1 MFQSVAKNV
10 KKLIVCSLFVVF
22 LIFSSVTV
30 FAENF
35 TELTT
40 GSTTE
45 VVTYVPTE
53 HTTEEYTQKV
63 TDFNNVSDNDKFL
76 ILISFLLLIVIFI
89 VVVKSF

>member
-10 KKLIVCSLFVVF
+10 KKLIVCSLFIVS

-30 FAENF
+30 FAETP